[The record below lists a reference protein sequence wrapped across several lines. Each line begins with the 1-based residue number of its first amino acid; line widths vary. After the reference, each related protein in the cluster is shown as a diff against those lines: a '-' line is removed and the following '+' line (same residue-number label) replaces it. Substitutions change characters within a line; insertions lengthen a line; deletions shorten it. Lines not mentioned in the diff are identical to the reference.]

1 MLDEISKIVKTII
14 GKSESKKL
22 IKLIGKKK
30 VIKYDGNCHQVSG
43 FENETYTLNN
53 KTYFVRYNSY
63 EIWGKDAG
71 TYYPELK
78 GKISIV
84 NSKGKDVTE
93 KFTIEIV
100 RGELL
105 IEKRNVVFKSAS
117 GEHEYDGK
125 SYSLN
130 RVEVCGDGF
139 VNGEQA
145 IFNCK
150 GCICIPGSVKNTIE
164 YSFEGLTNYANYNIQ
179 VQEGSLKIID
189 RSIPYEIILD
199 YPEQY
204 RTYTGTEISIK
215 QPEER
220 KIQVDGVQYIVKN
233 IDVIASG
240 KNVGEYQYFIR
251 KTPIVCNEAGY
262 NLTNQFSIAYKVGK
276 LIITPKKIVLIS
288 DSKKKQY
295 DGKKLT
301 ADGLLIEGLIEEGAI
316 EYTVTGSQSE
326 VGISENT
333 FEYHFVPDE
342 LKYNY
347 SVEKRYGILGVEKV
361 TKENCSNMNMM
372 KIFSN
377 IDQILDDARSR
388 AMPFKELYHIN
399 ELEYTKKMLAE
410 LELSTR
416 IMNRLQGI
424 LEVHTVGEMLNLTY
438 DQLLEIKGFG
448 KSSIVGIDDALRHL
462 SEENIELSK
471 DKEKKCFSPTSK
483 LFLKKHLEEIF
494 HNNFEFLDVDI
505 FYDNERLLLDNMKVA
520 VELIDEKL
528 LIDAVRETERVVP
541 IVNMLNSMAFM
552 YNKKEKVREEIKKA
566 YVNISDNKRDCDIK
580 WFIYAYVDDD
590 EQRERLLKEFQKE
603 GINSLRDFMKV
614 DLSEK
619 DNLSEIIQFIKWSG
633 YDIQKEVDEVFKK
646 LYKNNREKEIIS
658 NRATG
663 NTLDITGKIF
673 GVTRERIRQIEK
685 NVIKRFETLLN
696 ANRIILKIFAERNG
710 DEILTPVELSEYFG
724 ERTEQM
730 LYLLRRTETSFYTYD
745 SDLDVFVVGS
755 SGLAERAQIYID
767 KLPEVFTDDKMD
779 EIIKR
784 GIEDYDLTEE
794 IICAH
799 IEAEYRKTEKIYH
812 RSRLTLQSIY
822 DAILKKYYPNGI
834 WIYGEKDIL
843 EFRMHI
849 KNDYGNIILTENNRA
864 LIAQVCRAGVLCG
877 RGMYKARQ
885 SKYISNELLRKIE
898 GYIEKSED
906 SIFMMNTLFYIFE
919 DELRK
924 EEVDNKY
931 YLQGILHEA
940 FGKKWCFRRDYVSKD
955 DKITSLYTEIVTYI
969 KKAGYPVKKQEI
981 RNRYPG
987 VTEIVL
993 NLATSDSKVLNLFGC
1008 YIHAENLKISKEDVL
1023 YLKNVV
1029 EMFLEKKD
1037 SWHCRNLYEYIMN
1050 DNPVILKRNYINIPF
1065 GVYSLLEYF
1074 FHDEYNFSRPYI
1086 AKIGTEIVS
1095 TFEMLQEVV
1104 VASDTMD
1111 IADISAYARKN
1122 YHQINNILEFL
1133 DNCNETHLLIN
1144 VSEIASIDI
1153 IGITAEKANDI
1164 ENILDKEVNTTMPI
1178 NGLKCVHLF
1187 PEINVPWTEWLIY
1200 SVIKKW
1206 GKKYEV
1212 KASEVQLKQAVAL
1225 IAPKGKLCVD
1235 EILDLQDNGKLAIAD
1250 DLSNI
1255 DNLIE
1260 DFELEELEL
1269 DEL

>member
-1 MLDEISKIVKTII
+1 M
-14 GKSESKKL
+14 
-22 IKLIGKKK
+22 
-30 VIKYDGNCHQVSG
+30 
-43 FENETYTLNN
+43 
-53 KTYFVRYNSY
+53 
-63 EIWGKDAG
+63 
-71 TYYPELK
+71 
-78 GKISIV
+78 
-84 NSKGKDVTE
+84 
-93 KFTIEIV
+93 
-100 RGELL
+100 
-105 IEKRNVVFKSAS
+105 
-117 GEHEYDGK
+117 
-125 SYSLN
+125 
-130 RVEVCGDGF
+130 
-139 VNGEQA
+139 
-145 IFNCK
+145 
-150 GCICIPGSVKNTIE
+150 
-164 YSFEGLTNYANYNIQ
+164 
-179 VQEGSLKIID
+179 
-189 RSIPYEIILD
+189 
-199 YPEQY
+199 
-204 RTYTGTEISIK
+204 
-215 QPEER
+215 
-220 KIQVDGVQYIVKN
+220 
-233 IDVIASG
+233 
-240 KNVGEYQYFIR
+240 
-251 KTPIVCNEAGY
+251 
-262 NLTNQFSIAYKVGK
+262 
-276 LIITPKKIVLIS
+276 
-288 DSKKKQY
+288 
-295 DGKKLT
+295 
-301 ADGLLIEGLIEEGAI
+301 
-316 EYTVTGSQSE
+316 
-326 VGISENT
+326 
-333 FEYHFVPDE
+333 
-342 LKYNY
+342 
-347 SVEKRYGILGVEKV
+347 
-361 TKENCSNMNMM
+361 
-372 KIFSN
+372 
-377 IDQILDDARSR
+377 
-388 AMPFKELYHIN
+388 
-399 ELEYTKKMLAE
+399 
-410 LELSTR
+410 
-416 IMNRLQGI
+416 
-424 LEVHTVGEMLNLTY
+424 
-438 DQLLEIKGFG
+438 
-448 KSSIVGIDDALRHL
+448 
-462 SEENIELSK
+462 
-471 DKEKKCFSPTSK
+471 
-483 LFLKKHLEEIF
+483 
-494 HNNFEFLDVDI
+494 
-505 FYDNERLLLDNMKVA
+505 
-520 VELIDEKL
+520 
-528 LIDAVRETERVVP
+528 
-541 IVNMLNSMAFM
+541 
-552 YNKKEKVREEIKKA
+552 
-566 YVNISDNKRDCDIK
+566 
-580 WFIYAYVDDD
+580 
-590 EQRERLLKEFQKE
+590 
-603 GINSLRDFMKV
+603 
-614 DLSEK
+614 
-619 DNLSEIIQFIKWSG
+619 
-633 YDIQKEVDEVFKK
+633 
-646 LYKNNREKEIIS
+646 
-658 NRATG
+658 
-663 NTLDITGKIF
+663 
-673 GVTRERIRQIEK
+673 
-685 NVIKRFETLLN
+685 
-696 ANRIILKIFAERNG
+696 
-710 DEILTPVELSEYFG
+710 TPVELSEYFG